1 MVEKPYEWSH
11 GATLEEHSK
20 RKLKILREYFV
31 RYLAVRCQLPQQS
44 RFRLAI
50 VEGFAG
56 GGRYSCGTP
65 GSPLIFIEELCN
77 AAQAFNIKRRAEGMA
92 ALDIQC
98 LLILNDADRD
108 AIEALRANVAPLVAA
123 AKDIANRLDLKI
135 EYRNAEFEAVYPE
148 IKALVHQER
157 FRSVIFN
164 LDQCGH
170 THVSRATLAD
180 IMHVQPS
187 AEIFYTFVIEA
198 LLAFLQKSNP
208 AHLARQLAHVGLE
221 GHQLFQL
228 QGAMTNKE
236 WLGAAERLVMEAFHT
251 CAPYVSPF
259 SINNPDGWRYWLIHF
274 ANSYRARQEYN
285 DILHSNSSEQAHFG
299 RSGLNMLSYDP
310 RYDPGSLY
318 LFDVS
323 GRKAALDQLHND
335 VPRLISEFGDVIGVG
350 VFYESIYNMTPAHSD
365 DIHAAMLNADDVE
378 VITEAGGERRSTK
391 AIMPQDTLR
400 LKRQR
405 SFFPWFSMSDKKS
418 VEPK

>member
-1 MVEKPYEWSH
+1 MVGKPYEWSH

-20 RKLKILREYFV
+20 RKLKILREYFI

-56 GGRYSCGTP
+56 GGRYNCGTP
-65 GSPLIFIEELCN
+65 GSPLIFIEELRN
-77 AAQAFNIKRRAEGMA
+77 AAQTFNIKRRAEGMA
-92 ALDIQC
+92 ALDIEC
-98 LLILNDADRD
+98 FLILNDANRD
-108 AIEALRANVAPLVAA
+108 AIEALRANIAPLVAA
-123 AKDIANRLDLKI
+123 AKDTASRLHLKI
-135 EYRNAEFEAVYPE
+135 EYRNAEFEAIYPE
-148 IKALVHQER
+148 IKALVQHER
-157 FRSVIFN
+157 FPSVIFN

-180 IMHVQPS
+180 IMHVQPK

-208 AHLARQLAHVGLE
+208 ALLAQQLAHVGLE
-221 GHQLFQL
+221 FQQLSQL

-236 WLGAAERLVMEAFHT
+236 WLGAAERVVMEAFKT

-274 ANSYRARQEYN
+274 ANCYRARQEYN

-310 RYDPGSLY
+310 RHDPGALY

-335 VPRLISEFGDVIGVG
+335 IPCVISEFGDAISVG
-350 VFYESIYNMTPAHSD
+350 AFYESIYNTTPAHSD
-365 DIHAAMLNADDVE
+365 DIHTAMLKADDLE
-378 VITEAGGERRSTK
+378 VITEAGGERRSTR
-391 AIMPQDTLR
+391 AISPQDTLR

-405 SFFPWFSMSDKKS
+405 SFFPWFGTNAKKDD
-418 VEPK
+418 